1 MTQFPRF
8 QNGCKKRLASVEWIG
23 EINMNGADDLCDT
36 LIAHSVDVCFA
47 NPGTS
52 EMHFVAALDR
62 KPQMRCILGLFEGVV
77 TGAAD
82 GYARMAGK
90 PAAALLHTG
99 PGLANGLANLHNA
112 RRAFSPVV
120 TVVGDH
126 ASYHLDY
133 DAPLTSDIESL
144 ALPMSEWVY
153 RVKGADDVA
162 HGAAAACEA
171 AQRLSSVATMILP
184 ADAAWGETRAKKF
197 SKATPVEKPVIDNH
211 EIKAAVKA
219 ILTHP
224 ARCGILLDGEALHSE
239 NLDLLEQIAASH
251 NVELYAPVF
260 ISRLSRG
267 AGRPALKRIP
277 YPVDEAVAMLAH
289 LDVLILVGA
298 IPPVA
303 FFAYPGKPSALT
315 PKTCKLISLASVCNN
330 IPDALARLGDALGV
344 STLRRI
350 PKRSLA
356 LKAVKPTGK
365 LTEDAVAVLLA
376 QTLPDQAIISD
387 EALTSARRFY
397 ALSESAPP
405 HDYMMVTGGAIG
417 VGIPLSTGAAVA
429 CPHRKVI
436 ALQADGS
443 GMYTLQG
450 LWTQA
455 RERLDVVTIILNNRG
470 YAILQHEMKNVGVP
484 VHGGNA
490 ERMMRIDDPGLD
502 WVSLAAG
509 MGVEGARA
517 ETCTQFADLLTL
529 AFRRAGPF
537 LIEAM
542 I

>member
-1 MTQFPRF
+1 
-8 QNGCKKRLASVEWIG
+8 
-23 EINMNGADDLCDT
+23 MNGADHLCDT
-36 LIAHSVDVCFA
+36 LIAHGVDVCFA

-82 GYARMAGK
+82 GYARMTGK

-153 RVKGADDVA
+153 RVKSTDDVA
-162 HGAAAACEA
+162 RGAASACEA

-184 ADAAWGETRAKKF
+184 ADAAWGETRAKKIGNV
-197 SKATPVEKPVIDNH
+197 SPVTKPVIDDH
-211 EIKAAVKA
+211 QVKSAVKA
-219 ILTHP
+219 IRAYP
-224 ARCGILLDGEALHSE
+224 GRCGILLDGEALHAE
-239 NLDLLEQIAASH
+239 NLSLVEEIAARH
-251 NVELYAPVF
+251 DVDLYVPVF

-267 AGRPALKRIP
+267 LGRPSLKRIP

-315 PKTCKLISLASVCNN
+315 PKTCKLISLATVRDD
-330 IPDALARLGDALGV
+330 IPDALARMRDALGGQP
-344 STLRRI
+344 I
-350 PKRSLA
+350 KRKKKI
-356 LKAVKPTGK
+356 KAASSNGMPTGR

-376 QTLPDQAIISD
+376 HALPDQAIISD

-397 ALSESAPP
+397 ALSENAPQ

-429 CPHRKVI
+429 CPNRKVI

-484 VHGGNA
+484 IHGGNA
-490 ERMMRIDDPGLD
+490 ERMMRIDDPGLN

-517 ETCTQFADLLTL
+517 TTCKEFSDLLAM
-529 AFRRAGPF
+529 AFRQKGPF

>member
-1 MTQFPRF
+1 
-8 QNGCKKRLASVEWIG
+8 
-23 EINMNGADDLCDT
+23 MNGADHLCDV
-36 LIAHSVDVCFA
+36 LLANGVDVCFA

-62 KPQMRCILGLFEGVV
+62 KPAMRCILGLFEGVV

-82 GYARMAGK
+82 GYARMTGR

-112 RRAFSPVV
+112 RRAFSPLV

-126 ASYHLDY
+126 ASYHLPF

-144 ALPMSEWVY
+144 AKPMSNWVY
-153 RVKGADDVA
+153 RVTGPDDVGA
-162 HGAAAACEA
+162 GAQSVVAAAR
-171 AQRLSSVATMILP
+171 RLSGVATMILP
-184 ADAAWGETRAKKF
+184 ADSAWGQTEAALPSPLPAFAKP
-197 SKATPVEKPVIDNH
+197 PVADD
-211 EIKAAVKA
+211 AVKA
-219 ILTHP
+219 A
-224 ARCGILLDGEALHSE
+224 ARLIKAYPGRIGILLDGEGLHAEGLALAE
-239 NLDLLEQIAASH
+239 RIAATSE
-251 NVELYAPVF
+251 VDLFCPVF
-260 ISRLSRG
+260 ISRMARG
-267 AGRPALKRIP
+267 AGRPSVKRIP
-277 YPVDEAVAMLAH
+277 YPVDDAVATLAH
-289 LDVLILVGA
+289 LDGLILVGA

-315 PKTCKLISLASVCNN
+315 PDGCTLLPLASVRED
-330 IPDALARLGDALGV
+330 IPDALSRLMDELGSVPRKSKARAKPLSV
-344 STLRRI
+344 SDRPRGT
-350 PKRSLA
+350 
-356 LKAVKPTGK
+356 

-376 QTLPDQAIISD
+376 AALPDQAILSD
-387 EALTSARRFY
+387 EALTSARRFF
-397 ALSESAPP
+397 ALSEQAPP

-429 CPHRKVI
+429 CPDRKVV

-455 RERLDVVTIILNNRG
+455 HERLDVLTIILNNRG
-470 YAILQHEMKNVGVP
+470 YAILQSEMKNVGVP

-502 WVSLAAG
+502 WVALARG

-517 ETCTQFADLLTL
+517 ETCEAFSDLLDT
-529 AFRRAGPF
+529 AFRHRGPF

>member
-1 MTQFPRF
+1 
-8 QNGCKKRLASVEWIG
+8 
-23 EINMNGADDLCDT
+23 MNGADHLCDM
-36 LIAHSVDVCFA
+36 LIAQGVDVCFA

-62 KPQMRCILGLFEGVV
+62 KPKMRCILGLFEGVV

-82 GYARMAGK
+82 GYARMTGK

-126 ASYHLDY
+126 ASYHLAH

-153 RVKGADDVA
+153 RVKSADDVA
-162 HGAAAACEA
+162 RGAAAACEA

-184 ADAAWGETRAKKF
+184 ADAAWGETRAKKIV
-197 SKATPVEKPVIDNH
+197 KASPITKPVIDAY
-211 EIKAAVKA
+211 ELKAAAKA
-219 ILTHP
+219 IRNHP
-224 ARCGILLDGEALHSE
+224 GRCGILLDGEALRAE
-239 NLDLLEQIAASH
+239 NLGLLEQIAASH
-251 NVELYAPVF
+251 DIDLYVPVF

-267 AGRPALKRIP
+267 VGRPALKRIP

-315 PKTCKLISLASVCNN
+315 PPKCKIILLASVRDD
-330 IPDALARLGDALGV
+330 IPDALARLGEALGAKP
-344 STLRRI
+344 L
-350 PKRSLA
+350 KRKQKSKVA
-356 LKAVKPTGK
+356 APTGVPTGP

-376 QTLPDQAIISD
+376 QMLPDQAILSD

-397 ALSESAPP
+397 ALSFEAPP

-470 YAILQHEMKNVGVP
+470 YAILQNEMKNVGVP

-490 ERMMRIDDPGLD
+490 ERMMRIDDPGLN

-517 ETCTQFADLLTL
+517 NTCAEFSGLLKE
-529 AFRRAGPF
+529 AFKRTGPF

>member
-1 MTQFPRF
+1 
-8 QNGCKKRLASVEWIG
+8 
-23 EINMNGADDLCDT
+23 MNGADHLCDT
-36 LIAHSVDVCFA
+36 LLAHGVDVCFA

-82 GYARMAGK
+82 GFARMTGK

-112 RRAFSPVV
+112 RRAFSPLV

-126 ASYHLDY
+126 ASYHLPY

-144 ALPMSEWVY
+144 ARPMSDWVY
-153 RVKGADDVA
+153 SVKGADNVA
-162 HGAAAACEA
+162 DGAAAACEA
-171 AQRLSSVATMILP
+171 AQRLSGVATMILP
-184 ADAAWGETRAKKF
+184 ADAAWGETQAKKF
-197 SKATPVEKPVIDNH
+197 APVSEVIKPVIADDALSAAAQAIRNH
-211 EIKAAVKA
+211 
-219 ILTHP
+219 P
-224 ARCGILLDGEALHSE
+224 GRCGILLDGEALHAE
-239 NLDLLEQIAASH
+239 NLALVERIATHHDVDLFT
-251 NVELYAPVF
+251 PVF

-267 AGRPALKRIP
+267 AGRPSLRRIP
-277 YPVDEAVAMLAH
+277 YPVDDAVAMLAH
-289 LDVLILVGA
+289 LDVLILIGA

-315 PKTCKLISLASVCNN
+315 SPSCKIMTLATVRDN
-330 IPDALARLGDALGV
+330 IPDALARLGEALGGKV
-344 STLRRI
+344 LIR
-350 PKRSLA
+350 KQN
-356 LKAVKPTGK
+356 VKGASVTQVPTGP

-376 QTLPDQAIISD
+376 QALPDQAIISD

-397 ALSESAPP
+397 ALSEASPP

-429 CPHRKVI
+429 CPNRKVI

-455 RERLDVVTIILNNRG
+455 RERLDVLTIILNNRG

-509 MGVEGARA
+509 MGVEGARV
-517 ETCTQFADLLTL
+517 ETCAEFSDLLAT
-529 AFRRAGPF
+529 AFRRSGPF